1 MLNTLE
7 HLSFKSFT
15 ILKTIRSQKQKIKD
29 FHKNLSVLSI
39 RNLLTLKITKVF
51 SKLL

>member
-1 MLNTLE
+1 MLNTSE
-7 HLSFKSFT
+7 YLSFKSFT
-15 ILKTIRSQKQKIKD
+15 ILKTIRSQKPKIKD
-29 FHKNLSVLSI
+29 FHKNFSVLTV